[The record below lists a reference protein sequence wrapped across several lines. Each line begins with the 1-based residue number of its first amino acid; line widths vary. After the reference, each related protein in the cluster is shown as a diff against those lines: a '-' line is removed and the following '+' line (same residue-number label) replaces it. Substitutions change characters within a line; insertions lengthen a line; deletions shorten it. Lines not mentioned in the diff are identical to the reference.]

1 MHAKATRHAR
11 LHTLATTRCEK
22 CGSGHSIA
30 RLAYLI
36 ALCALFTEIPSP
48 VFAAPGE
55 NRLSLSTYL
64 GLHKPGLQDLSHK
77 EFKAPV
83 LADATIVDFD
93 TDTSSSE
100 RLVFSNPLPEL
111 GAGSNAGLEA
121 QWAFNDKYAFIVG
134 AGTWEASSRAT
145 AEGLFAIQG
154 VLSEVVNER
163 SARISY
169 NEFYF
174 GLRRNVIISPKK
186 IKVYYRATLNEI
198 FDIDFRE
205 DFLFRYLSG
214 PAEGVNKSI
223 ILQSQATGALAL
235 QAGFGMEYFF
245 RDWLSIG
252 IDANYLVGFS
262 HVNLRDGRFNQ
273 DFLPTDNLSL
283 FMPQRIS
290 PRTSNLEYLNPET
303 QGEQDYREINL
314 DFDGWKILFRA
325 AIHY

>member
-1 MHAKATRHAR
+1 MYFVV
-11 LHTLATTRCEK
+11 LCFLFVD
-22 CGSGHSIA
+22 
-30 RLAYLI
+30 
-36 ALCALFTEIPSP
+36 ALSC
-48 VFAAPGE
+48 VYAAPGKT
-55 NRLSLSTYL
+55 RLSLSTYL
-64 GLHKPGLQDLSHK
+64 GLHKPSLEDLNGK
-77 EFKAPV
+77 EFQAPV
-83 LADATIVDFD
+83 LANATIVNFD
-93 TDTSSSE
+93 TDTTSDQLLS
-100 RLVFSNPLPEL
+100 FSNPLPEL
-111 GAGSNAGLEA
+111 GVGTNAGLEL
-121 QWAFNDKYAFIVG
+121 QWVLNEKYALILG

-186 IKVYYRATLNEI
+186 LKAYYRVTLNEM

-205 DFLFRYLSG
+205 DFLFRYLTG

-223 ILQSQATGALAL
+223 ILQTQATGALAL
-235 QAGFGMEYFF
+235 QSGFGVEYFL
-245 RDWLSIG
+245 RDWLSVSV
-252 IDANYLVGFS
+252 DATYLFGFN

-283 FMPQRIS
+283 LMPQRIS
-290 PRTSNLEYLNPET
+290 QRTGNLEYLNPET
-303 QGEQDYREINL
+303 QGEEDYRELNVN
-314 DFDGWKILFRA
+314 FDGWKVLFRA